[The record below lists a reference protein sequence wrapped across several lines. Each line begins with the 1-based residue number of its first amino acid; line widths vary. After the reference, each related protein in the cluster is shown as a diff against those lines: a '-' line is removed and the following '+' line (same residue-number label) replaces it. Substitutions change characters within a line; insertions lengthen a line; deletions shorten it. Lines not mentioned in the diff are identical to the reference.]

1 VRIAVSVALVAT
13 VLARMPVLAQEQ
25 TEVEDAQA
33 SETMKLDFDFSDSY
47 KTLSEDLEKT
57 LRWKNLFKI
66 FGVGDVHVF
75 PSRESGPYLGP
86 PLRIWG
92 NGFGTSLWRD
102 PVTGWALQ

>member
-1 VRIAVSVALVAT
+1 
-13 VLARMPVLAQEQ
+13 
-25 TEVEDAQA
+25 
-33 SETMKLDFDFSDSY
+33 MKLDFDFSDSY